1 MQGLVLKS
9 TGKWYNVE
17 LDGGPIVK
25 ATIRG
30 KLRIEGLKTTNPIA
44 TGDWV
49 EIEFDDRTGKNN
61 FTSPEI
67 ETIEDNS
74 KATKKAKAK
83 KAKRNKERLQSEEEQ
98 NELEVEVNYCIK
110 SIVPRKNYIVRKSTN
125 LSKQMQILAANVDHA
140 YLVVTL
146 KSPVT
151 QIAFIDRF
159 LVSAESFRIPTSIL
173 FNKVDL
179 FGEDEHL
186 LLEGLSAMYSKIGYA
201 CHPISAQNE
210 EDVLFLRE
218 EIKGKQVM
226 ISGNSGVGKTTLV
239 NSLDPSFSLRTGEI
253 SSVHEQGKHTTT
265 FAEMH
270 QLQTGGYIIDTPG
283 IRAFGVIDLEK
294 DHIAHYFPEMRALI
308 GACKFHNCKHLNE
321 PQCAVKKA
329 VEEEEISASRYQS
342 YLQLMQ
348 EDQNDPYRRNDFV

>member
-9 TGKWYNVE
+9 TGKWYDVA
-17 LDGGPIVK
+17 LDGGKIIK

-44 TGDWV
+44 AGDLV
-49 EIEFDDRTGKNN
+49 EIIKGESNGNN
-61 FTSPEI
+61 NE
-67 ETIEDNS
+67 EDYS
-74 KATKKAKAK
+74 
-83 KAKRNKERLQSEEEQ
+83 
-98 NELEVEVNYCIK
+98 IK
-110 SIVPRKNYIVRKSTN
+110 SILPRVNYIVRKSTN

-179 FGEDEHL
+179 FGEEEQL
-186 LLEGLSAMYSKIGYA
+186 LLEGLTAIYSKIGYA
-201 CHPISAQNE
+201 CYPISAQNE
-210 EDVLFLRE
+210 ADVAFLRKA
-218 EIKGKQVM
+218 IKDKQVM

-239 NSLDPSFSLRTGEI
+239 NSLDPTLDLRTGEI
-253 SSVHEQGKHTTT
+253 STFHEQGKHTTT

-270 QLQTGGYIIDTPG
+270 QLQSGGYIIDTPG

-294 DHIAHYFPEMRALI
+294 EHYAHYFPEMRELI
-308 GACKFHNCKHLNE
+308 GACRFHNCLHLNE
-321 PQCAVKKA
+321 PHCAVKAA
-329 VEEEEISASRYQS
+329 VETEEISPSRYQS
-342 YLQLMQ
+342 YVQLML
-348 EDQNDPYRRNDFV
+348 EDSSDPYRRNEF

>member
-9 TGKWYNVE
+9 TGKWYNIA
-17 LDGGPIVK
+17 LDDGQIIK

-44 TGDWV
+44 AGDRV
-49 EIEFDDRTGKNN
+49 EIIKGESNGNN
-61 FTSPEI
+61 NE
-67 ETIEDNS
+67 EDYS
-74 KATKKAKAK
+74 
-83 KAKRNKERLQSEEEQ
+83 
-98 NELEVEVNYCIK
+98 IK
-110 SIVPRKNYIVRKSTN
+110 SILPRVNYIVRKSTN

-179 FGEDEHL
+179 FGEEEQL
-186 LLEGLSAMYSKIGYA
+186 LLEGLTAIYGKIGYE
-201 CHPISAQNE
+201 CHPISAENE
-210 EDVLFLRE
+210 ADVVFLRAA
-218 EIKGKQVM
+218 IKGKQVM

-239 NSLDPSFSLRTGEI
+239 NSLDPSLDLRTGEI
-253 SSVHEQGKHTTT
+253 STFHEQGKHTTT

-294 DHIAHYFPEMRALI
+294 EHYAHYFPEMRELI
-308 GACKFHNCKHLNE
+308 GACRFHNCLHLNE
-321 PQCAVKKA
+321 PHCAVKAA
-329 VEEEEISASRYQS
+329 VETEEISPSRYQS
-342 YLQLMQ
+342 YVQLML
-348 EDQNDPYRRNDFV
+348 EDSSDPYRRNEF